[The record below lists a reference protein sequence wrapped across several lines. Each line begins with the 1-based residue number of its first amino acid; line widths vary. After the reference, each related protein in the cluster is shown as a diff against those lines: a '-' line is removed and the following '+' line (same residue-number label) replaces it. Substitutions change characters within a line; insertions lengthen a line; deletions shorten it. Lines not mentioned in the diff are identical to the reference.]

1 LTACIFV
8 NRSPSIVNHMPE
20 IKNGLKTARVAI
32 VILGITF
39 WSFLI
44 LIRLVQ
50 LQVFEYKSSAQ
61 RASDIQQVTKSILP
75 PRGIIYDRHMDELA
89 TSMPVSTAVA
99 DPRQIKDIDAA
110 ARKLA
115 GALHLKPL
123 EARKLR
129 DRIGANSQKA
139 YMVIE
144 RRIDPNDEKRIKA
157 LAIPGVYFVE
167 ESMRVYPNR
176 ELACQALGFVNM
188 NGDGCYG
195 LEQQYDKDLKG
206 KEGMFSVDVD
216 ALRRPFGVKVD
227 KPPVQGR
234 SLVLS
239 IDKSVQYIADRELAT
254 GVKKAQ
260 AKSGIAIVME
270 SDTGRILALSNYPVF
285 NGTKYS
291 DYDSDLWRNRAIS
304 DVFEPGST
312 FKVVVAAAALEAG
325 LVRPTEMID
334 CQMGSITISKHVFH
348 DHKPY
353 GLLTF
358 SQILEFSSNVGAA
371 KLGLRLGE
379 QRLYE
384 ALRNFGFGSKSGID
398 LPGEVVGIVRDWHNW
413 SGLSIGAISFGQE
426 VGVTSI
432 QILTAINAIAN
443 GGFRVR
449 PSLVDRIIDEKGD
462 LVSISAPERVRLMSP
477 QTAEAITS
485 AFEGVILRGTG
496 KRAALEGYRAA
507 GKTGTAQKIV
517 DGHYSPSKYVSSFIG
532 FAPLPHPR
540 ITVLV
545 QIDEPKGSHY
555 GGDVSAPYFQ
565 KIAQETLLQLH
576 VPPDPSLPLP
586 KIQPLIADADSED
599 YLPDAVEPLKSSAES
614 TADDRKEEIAI
625 QLGEEGNVVLPDFRG
640 LGKRAVLDRCV
651 ALGIRLQA
659 KGTGL
664 AVRQSPVPGTKVPPG
679 TTCNVTFAK
688 ANIREQIVAAD
699 QYYEAQRPAPQSV
712 STRP

>member
-1 LTACIFV
+1 
-8 NRSPSIVNHMPE
+8 MPE
-20 IKNGLKTARVAI
+20 TKNGSKTVRTAI
-32 VILGITF
+32 VILGVTF

-44 LIRLVQ
+44 LVRLIQ
-50 LQVFEYKSSAQ
+50 LQFFERKSYAEK
-61 RASDIQQVTKSILP
+61 ASERQQVTRSILP
-75 PRGIIYDRHMDELA
+75 PRGVIYDCHMDELA
-89 TSMPVSTAVA
+89 ISVPVSTVVA
-99 DPRQIKDIDAA
+99 EPRRIKDIPAA
-110 ARKLA
+110 VQSIAAEL
-115 GALHLKPL
+115 GLKNPKEL
-123 EARKLR
+123 LGRMM
-129 DRIGANSQKA
+129 DPSHNA
-139 YMVIE
+139 YLVIQH
-144 RRIDPNDEKRIKA
+144 RIDPNAEKRIEA
-157 LAIPGVYFVE
+157 LGIDGVYFIE
-167 ESMRVYPNR
+167 ESMRAYPSR
-176 ELACQALGFVNM
+176 ELACQTLGFVNR
-188 NGDGCYG
+188 NGDGTYG

-206 KEGMFSVDVD
+206 KEGVFSVDVD
-216 ALRRPFGVKVD
+216 ALRRPFGVKAY

-239 IDKSVQYIADRELAT
+239 LDKSIQFIADRELAA

-270 SDTGRILALSNYPVF
+270 SDTGRIIALSNYPVF
-285 NGTKYS
+285 NANNFNKYGA
-291 DYDSDLWRNRAIS
+291 DLWRNRAIS

-325 LVRPTEMID
+325 LTRPTELID
-334 CQMGSITISKHVFH
+334 CQMGSITIGRHVFH

-358 SQILEFSSNVGAA
+358 SQILEFSSNVGAT

-443 GGFRVR
+443 GGFHVR

-462 LVSISAPERVRLMSP
+462 LVSVTAPERVRLMSP
-477 QTAEAITS
+477 RTAEAVTN

-517 DGHYSPSKYVSSFIG
+517 DGHYSPSKYVASFIG

-540 ITVLV
+540 LTILV
-545 QIDEPKGSHY
+545 QLDEPKGMHY
-555 GGDVSAPYFQ
+555 GGDVSAPIFQ
-565 KIAQETLLQLH
+565 KIAQEALLQLH
-576 VPPDPSLPLP
+576 VPPDPGLPFP
-586 KIQPLIADADSED
+586 KVQPLIADAGSED
-599 YLPDAVEPLKSSAES
+599 YLPDAIQPLKSSAE
-614 TADDRKEEIAI
+614 APAGDPREIAI
-625 QLGEEGNVVLPDFRG
+625 QVGEDAGVVLPDFRG
-640 LGKRAVLDRCV
+640 LGKRAVLNRCM

-664 AVRQSPVPGTKVPPG
+664 AVFQSPVPGTKVSTG

-688 ANIREQIVAAD
+688 ENIKEQMAAAD
-699 QYYEAQRPAPQSV
+699 QYYSAQRAAPQSAT
-712 STRP
+712 TRP